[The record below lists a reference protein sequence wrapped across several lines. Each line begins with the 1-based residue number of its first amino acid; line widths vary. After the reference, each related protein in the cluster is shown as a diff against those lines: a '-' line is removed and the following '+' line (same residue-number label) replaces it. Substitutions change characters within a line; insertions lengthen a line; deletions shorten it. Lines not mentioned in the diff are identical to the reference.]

1 MLERVL
7 SKRLDEVPPSNRLP
21 KWVTKKKKI
30 ICKGIGTGLSQRTLA
45 KYSMGIMDAIITQ
58 TPRFAQAQ
66 NSVNTREFCMTS
78 NNGKDFIFN
87 YVARVLTKH
96 VASTNHKTRTCCF
109 YIQYGINQTII
120 RASFRVSIRYDSP
133 PAPWNN
139 EPYSH

>member
-21 KWVTKKKKI
+21 KWVTKKI

-45 KYSMGIMDAIITQ
+45 KYSMGIMDDIFTQ

-78 NNGKDFIFN
+78 NNGKDYIFN
-87 YVARVLTKH
+87 DVVCVLTK
-96 VASTNHKTRTCCF
+96 TCCF
-109 YIQYGINQTII
+109 YKSYHQNMSLLHII
-120 RASFRVSIRYDSP
+120 
-133 PAPWNN
+133 WN
-139 EPYSH
+139 